1 MTLPVALAALLF
13 PGGTLDAV
21 ELHPSLDLQ
30 SVVVTATSARS
41 EVACPC
47 CHTLTS
53 SLHSHYRRTLE
64 DLPCLGLVVQLQ
76 LSVRRFRCRNE
87 TCPRRIFCER
97 IEEVAARSAR
107 MTQRLTLAVQ
117 NTALEVGASP
127 GQRIG
132 RVWGVHRSRTT
143 SLRVMRRMTPFQP
156 PTTIK
161 RIGVDD
167 FAFKRGAFYGTLII
181 DLETGKPIEVLR
193 DRTATTLVAWLQQ
206 HPSIELA
213 TRDRSTE
220 YARGLNEGAP
230 QAQQVIDRWHLIKNL
245 REALERQVQWHQD
258 DMHLALAEEGEHVVL
273 PLRSIA
279 VEQSSQEAFERKRTL
294 YADLYALFQEG
305 KSIGAIVR
313 AADVH
318 RATVHKA
325 IRCQGQLLRRR
336 HARPSGILTPF
347 QHVLQAAWDAGCRNA
362 SQLFRDLV
370 QAGYAGSRRSVILW
384 AQERREVPAPTTP
397 GPFRESALR
406 NRNVATTPS
415 QRVSTMTV
423 RTASWFL
430 FSLPVELEED
440 QRSVVERLLTCE
452 PLRHAQELVHAF
464 RTMVRTRQ
472 GETFGPWVERVRLS
486 GLTNLMSFAK
496 GLEREGSALLAA
508 LTLPYSNGPTEGAVN
523 RLKTI
528 KRQMYGRA
536 NFDLLR
542 IRVLSG

>member
-1 MTLPVALAALLF
+1 MTLPAALSTLLF
-13 PGGTLDAV
+13 PGGILDAIDV
-21 ELHPSLDLQ
+21 QPSLDLQ
-30 SVVVTATSARS
+30 AIVVTATSVAPQ
-41 EVACPC
+41 VACPSC
-47 CHTLTS
+47 QTLTS

-64 DLPCLGLVVQLQ
+64 DLPCLGLVVHLQ

-87 TCPRRIFCER
+87 ACPRRIFCER
-97 IEEVAARSAR
+97 IEGVAARSAR
-107 MTQRLTLAVQ
+107 MTQRLTRAVQ
-117 NTALEVGASP
+117 DTALEIGASS

-132 RVWGVHRSRTT
+132 RVWGVQRSRTT

-167 FAFKRGAFYGTLII
+167 FAFKRGACYGTLII

-193 DRTATTLVAWLQQ
+193 DRTATTLAAWLQQ
-206 HPSIELA
+206 HPDIELV
-213 TRDRSTE
+213 TRDRSME
-220 YARGLNEGAP
+220 YARGLSEGAP
-230 QAQQVIDRWHLIKNL
+230 QAQQVLDRWHLIKNL
-245 REALERQVQWHQD
+245 REALERQVQGHQD
-258 DMHLALAEEGEHVVL
+258 DVHLAFAGQGEHVVL
-273 PLRSIA
+273 PLRSTA
-279 VEQSSQEAFERKRTL
+279 AEQSSQEAFERKCAL
-294 YADLYALFQEG
+294 YADLYAQYQQG

-325 IRCQGQLLRRR
+325 IRCQGQPLRRS
-336 HARPSGILTPF
+336 HARPLGILTPF
-347 QHVLQAAWDAGCRNA
+347 QPVLQAAWDAGCRNA

-370 QAGYAGSRRSVILW
+370 QAGYAGSKRRVILW

-397 GPFRESALR
+397 GRFRDSAMR
-406 NRNVATTPS
+406 NRNVASAPS
-415 QRVSTMTV
+415 QPMPMMTV
-423 RTASWFL
+423 KTASWLL
-430 FSLPVELEED
+430 FSLPAELEED
-440 QRSVVERLLTCE
+440 QSRLVERLLTCE
-452 PLRHAQELVHAF
+452 PLRNAQELVHAF
-464 RTMVRTRQ
+464 RTMVRNRQ
-472 GETFGPWVERVRLS
+472 GETFSSWVERVQSS
-486 GLTNLMSFAK
+486 GLKNLVSFAK